1 MAHLK
6 KKNTYGSDAQSRKVL
21 LYCISRSAFT
31 LGEVSAKLSHGNG
44 VFQSA
49 AVYLYP

>member
-1 MAHLK
+1 MEVMLRVGRF
-6 KKNTYGSDAQSRKVL
+6 YF
-21 LYCISRSAFT
+21 ISRSAFT